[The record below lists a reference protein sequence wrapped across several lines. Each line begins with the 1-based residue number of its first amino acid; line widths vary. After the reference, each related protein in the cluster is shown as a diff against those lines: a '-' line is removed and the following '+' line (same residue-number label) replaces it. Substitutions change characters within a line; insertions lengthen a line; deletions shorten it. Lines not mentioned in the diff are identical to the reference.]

1 MAKLFYGSSGSCSVE
16 GSEIRGIELKYKG
29 AIKIVKKCGDNF
41 ILMAGDRKILIF
53 PVGQGYLNDLF
64 EYTGELQILYVKA
77 VGDNTE
83 RIPTTIEKVMDY
95 SELLDT
101 KSEDLTTKSEELNAG
116 YVYKNPVAKTTVDVT
131 TVNNLSTATSGKEK
145 YNINLYKK
153 NGVEYSG
160 SFHIHILSGKAMTG
174 AEHSK
179 ASEDL
184 YIKKDDKIVKTG
196 RTKTPRRTAAR
207 TTTMTTKTSG
217 GTGRGGY

>member
-1 MAKLFYGSSGSCSVE
+1 MAKLFYGSGSCTIESSE
-16 GSEIRGIELKYKG
+16 GIRGIELKYKG

-77 VGDNTE
+77 IGDNFE
-83 RIPTTIEKVMDY
+83 RIPTTIKKVMDY

-101 KSEDLTTKSEELNAG
+101 KSEDLTTKSEDLNAG
-116 YVYKNPVAKTTVDVT
+116 ITYKNPVAKTTVDVT
-131 TVNNLSTATSGKEK
+131 TLNNLSTTKSGKGE
-145 YNINLYKK
+145 YHIILYRE
-153 NGVEYSG
+153 NGDEYSG

-179 ASEDL
+179 ISEDL

-196 RTKTPRRTAAR
+196 ITKEPRRTPSI
-207 TTTMTTKTSG
+207 TTRTMTSSTSS
-217 GTGRGGY
+217 RGGY